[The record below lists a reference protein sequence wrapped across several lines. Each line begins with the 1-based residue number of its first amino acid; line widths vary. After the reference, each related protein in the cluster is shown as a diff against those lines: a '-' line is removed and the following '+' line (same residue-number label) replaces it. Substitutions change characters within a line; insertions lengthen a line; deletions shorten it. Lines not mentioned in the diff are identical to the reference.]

1 MLLGP
6 WEWGGERKIQ
16 EDNDNDV
23 QMKHETQLVHVNMLN
38 YEFFFF
44 FWEGVQL
51 WVKNLKRDIF
61 LKRKKN
67 ITFQ

>member
-16 EDNDNDV
+16 EDSDNDV
-23 QMKHETQLVHVNMLN
+23 QMKHETKLVHVNMLN
-38 YEFFFF
+38 YEFFF

-51 WVKNLKRDIF
+51 WVKNLKWTYF
-61 LKRKKN
+61 KRERK
-67 ITFQ
+67 I